1 MLCGNKDK
9 HAIFRVSENQFFKEA
24 DVMRRKS
31 RMILLLLPGISA
43 EVKTKPKLEVRKK
56 TTAAGQK
63 CQLKLNGV
71 SGRAR

>member
-1 MLCGNKDK
+1 
-9 HAIFRVSENQFFKEA
+9 
-24 DVMRRKS
+24 MRRKS
-31 RMILLLLPGISA
+31 RMILLFAVALMFLLPGISA